1 MADRIAIW
9 YRKFYYGCVYAPTV
23 VAGVHHMY
31 TIIDLGQLSKFGVT
45 YWLPLASAANIAQ
58 GGATLAVALKTKDQK
73 IKQWQFRLH

>member
-1 MADRIAIW
+1 
-9 YRKFYYGCVYAPTV
+9 
-23 VAGVHHMY
+23 MY

-73 IKQWQFRLH
+73 IKSMAVPSALSACMGITDLRSLVLTFVLENHL